1 MHATH
6 RSENGD
12 THAKEHDNQA
22 FMTSFV
28 RLETPGSQ
36 GPSTP
41 LTESQQASM
50 MSITCTSRS

>member
-6 RSENGD
+6 HSENGD
-12 THAKEHDNQA
+12 THAKEHGNQA

-36 GPSTP
+36 GPST
-41 LTESQQASM
+41 ESQQASM